1 MCCHSFSESQSYQL
15 MVWAGLCLCLHHGQ
29 VLEAELQAQESQYQ
43 RVLSR
48 GQDLLSRPYEANQH
62 AVHKWMRTLKKQWS
76 QLTEQALAKRN
87 KLHAATAIKQ
97 VDGLLHINNPSA
109 VYYIIFCSLQYFVDV
124 AEAESWLSDRKPP
137 LLSDDH
143 GKDESSTAALLQRHH
158 WLEKEMAA
166 FAAEI
171 RRLWEQ
177 ARSAAQLT
185 ALTVSVDAP

>member
-1 MCCHSFSESQSYQL
+1 MCCHSLTEYPSNQL
-15 MVWAGLCLCLHHGQ
+15 VWAGLRLCLHHAQ

-48 GQDLLSRPYEANQH
+48 GQDLLSRPYEADQH
-62 AVHKWMRTLKKQWS
+62 VVHKWMRTLRKQWS
-76 QLTEQALAKRN
+76 QLTEQALARRN

-97 VDGLLHINNPSA
+97 VDGLLHIHNPSA
-109 VYYIIFCSLQYFVDV
+109 VSLIIPCSLQYFVDV
-124 AEAESWLSDRKPP
+124 AEANSWLSDRKPP
-137 LLSDDH
+137 LLSDDR
-143 GKDESSTAALLQRHH
+143 GKDESSTAALLQRHQR
-158 WLEKEMAA
+158 LEKEMAA